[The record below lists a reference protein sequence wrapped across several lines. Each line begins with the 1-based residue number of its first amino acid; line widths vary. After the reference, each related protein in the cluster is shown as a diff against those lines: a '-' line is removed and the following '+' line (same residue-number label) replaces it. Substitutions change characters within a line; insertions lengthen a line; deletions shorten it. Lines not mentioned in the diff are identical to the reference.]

1 MSTIA
6 MRLDLEQCERRTKWT
21 MTVSAV
27 VHAVLMAGLVFA
39 PHKSEQ
45 PPITEVTLIDPAD
58 PGTAGPAQ
66 EAAAPKGT
74 TEPGVAKTEPR
85 DLHFQ
90 REQRDADRSL
100 AREQSDAL
108 QDQLNSRLAALQRP
122 AETPTLGVA
131 VGAPASVWGNSPATI
146 SAKGT
151 GGTAPVALNRGGT
164 GGPPLDLARGGVG
177 NTPVPAVVT
186 TGPSAAQSAVEE
198 PAKGGD
204 ATAHRT
210 LAGAQ
215 LLGPIAD
222 RPILT
227 YAKPMYPDWA
237 KREAVEGSVTL
248 YFIVRADG
256 TVKENI
262 LVQKTAGFEDFDE
275 SARMALRSWR
285 FEPLRGGRTGEQWGT
300 ITFHFRLRE
309 S

>member
-1 MSTIA
+1 MSPTA
-6 MRLDLEQCERRTKWT
+6 MTLDLEQCQRRTRWT

-27 VHAVLMAGLVFA
+27 FHAALMAGLVFA

-58 PGTAGPAQ
+58 PGTPGPAQ
-66 EAAAPKGT
+66 EAAAPKGA
-74 TEPGVAKTEPR
+74 TEAGVATSGPT
-85 DLHFQ
+85 DMHF
-90 REQRDADRSL
+90 RRAPLDADRSL
-100 AREQSDAL
+100 TRETNDAL
-108 QDQLNSRLAALQRP
+108 QDQLNSRLAALARP

-131 VGAPASVWGNSPATI
+131 VGAPASVWGSSPATI

-151 GGTAPVALNRGGT
+151 GGSAPVALNRGGT
-164 GGPPLDLARGGVG
+164 GGPPIELSRGGVG
-177 NTPVPAVVT
+177 SMPAPAMVT
-186 TGPSAAQSAVEE
+186 TKLVDKSAVEE
-198 PAKGGD
+198 PADGGQS
-204 ATAHRT
+204 TAHRT

-222 RPILT
+222 RPILS
-227 YAKPMYPDWA
+227 YAKPVYPDWA

-256 TVKENI
+256 TVKENV

-275 SARMALRSWR
+275 SARAALRAWR

-309 S
+309 TG